1 MCQTFPP
8 VSFQVKDNEPII
20 TTHGH
25 AFEKPKALFRSPRGR
40 RDNRSN
46 FSTRQHDV
54 ASVACRVH
62 TVVPRETFLRQVVES
77 SGPAPLSSPTLGQGR
92 LRRLTV
98 SSLPCRG
105 VQGLSRKW
113 VQRLTRT
120 RGSCL
125 TRCSFPLL
133 ISGNQRG
140 EVTKFKLEVAVLK

>member
-20 TTHGH
+20 TTHSH
-25 AFEKPKALFRSPRGR
+25 AFEKPRALFRSPRGR
-40 RDNRSN
+40 RDNRS
-46 FSTRQHDV
+46 SV

-77 SGPAPLSSPTLGQGR
+77 SAAELADSRSRPTAAADGERPA
-92 LRRLTV
+92 V
-98 SSLPCRG
+98 SGG

-140 EVTKFKLEVAVLK
+140 EVTKFKLEVAVL